1 MLQTCVRTGSA
12 LINIMAS
19 AAMKAARGLT
29 RDFNEVENLQVSRK
43 GPGNFV
49 SAADH
54 RAEKIIYQ
62 ELQKSRPDFGFLME
76 ESGEVP
82 GHDKRHRWIIDPL
95 DGTTNFLHAIPHFCI
110 SIGLEF
116 DNEILAGVVYDPIKN
131 EIFHA
136 EKGKGAFMNERRI
149 RVSARPYLEDAL
161 LATTR
166 VANKSVSK
174 TTDQLFQQ
182 TMNLGKKTAGIRQYG
197 AAALDLCYVAAG
209 RFDGFFAYGLAPWD
223 IAAGLILVREAG
235 GYVTELTGKG
245 SFFETGSILASN
257 AKLKDLIVKEL
268 LEEIPLL

>member
-82 GHDKRHRWIIDPL
+82 G
-95 DGTTNFLHAIPHFCI
+95 
-110 SIGLEF
+110 
-116 DNEILAGVVYDPIKN
+116 
-131 EIFHA
+131 
-136 EKGKGAFMNERRI
+136 RI

-268 LEEIPLL
+268 LEETPLL

>member
-1 MLQTCVRTGSA
+1 MLQMCVRTGST
-12 LINIMAS
+12 LVNIMAS

-43 GPGNFV
+43 GPGDFV

-62 ELQKSRPDFGFLME
+62 ELQKARPDFGFLME
-76 ESGEVP
+76 ESGEIS
-82 GHDKRHRWIIDPL
+82 GNDKRHRWIIDPL

-131 EIFHA
+131 ELFHA

-149 RVSARPYLEDAL
+149 RVSSRLSLADAL
-161 LATTR
+161 LATSR
-166 VANKSVSK
+166 V
-174 TTDQLFQQ
+174 TDKIDLGKKDELFSQ

-223 IAAGLILVREAG
+223 IAAGLILIREAG
-235 GYVTELTGKG
+235 GYVEELTGKD
-245 SFFETGSILASN
+245 SFFATGNILASN
-257 AKLKDLIVKEL
+257 AKLKDLIRKEL
-268 LEEIPLL
+268 SKEPAIA